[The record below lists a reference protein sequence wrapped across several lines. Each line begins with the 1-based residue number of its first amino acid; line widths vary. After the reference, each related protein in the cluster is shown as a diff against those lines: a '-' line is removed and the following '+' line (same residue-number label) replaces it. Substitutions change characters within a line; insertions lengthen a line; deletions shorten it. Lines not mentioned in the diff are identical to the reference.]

1 MLDWPGLGVSHRGS
15 TTFVS
20 TSIYF
25 RSASWPRIGRP
36 RKSPGWTFSF
46 GSSAWDVEP
55 QWIGPSWGFA
65 SREHG
70 ISFHS
75 DLYSPSGSWPRMP
88 RIVALP
94 ASPPFC
100 TEGLGFIPMALILTG
115 FRQNH
120 KTQAIPTSVPV
131 AWYEAGFDPF

>member
-25 RSASWPRIGRP
+25 HSASWPRIGRP

-75 DLYSPSGSWPRMP
+75 DLYSPSGSWPR
-88 RIVALP
+88 IVALLMDRGTDRWQGCG
-94 ASPPFC
+94 AS
-100 TEGLGFIPMALILTG
+100 GALPKDSKSSARVHL
-115 FRQNH
+115 
-120 KTQAIPTSVPV
+120 P
-131 AWYEAGFDPF
+131 

>member
-1 MLDWPGLGVSHRGS
+1 MALILTGFRQNNKTQAIPTSVAKIINARQGS
-15 TTFVS
+15 GPSWGFAS
-20 TSIYF
+20 REHDIYF
-25 RSASWPRIGRP
+25 HLPFYFHSASWPRIGRP

-75 DLYSPSGSWPRMP
+75 DLYSPSGSWPR
-88 RIVALP
+88 IVALP
-94 ASPPFC
+94 AAPPFF
-100 TEGLGFIPMALILTG
+100 TEGLG
-115 FRQNH
+115 
-120 KTQAIPTSVPV
+120 
-131 AWYEAGFDPF
+131 Y

>member
-25 RSASWPRIGRP
+25 HSASWPRIGRP

-55 QWIGPSWGFA
+55 QWIGPSRGFA

-70 ISFHS
+70 IISTPI
-75 DLYSPSGSWPRMP
+75 Y
-88 RIVALP
+88 I
-94 ASPPFC
+94 SPP
-100 TEGLGFIPMALILTG
+100 GLGPHRGAVDG
-115 FRQNH
+115 SRQ
-120 KTQAIPTSVPV
+120 ASLAVPQ
-131 AWYEAGFDPF
+131 